1 MRASVFATFLSH
13 LRALRGSH
21 SVRHLL
27 PGVVAGA
34 AGIGLSLLAWTT
46 TSSWETEL
54 AQLEFKARA
63 QSHHLALQN
72 GINVYLSKVDSLRAF
87 FDASQDVSRS
97 EFQIFA
103 DSILRDQ
110 DAILAVSWIPRVT
123 HAERADHEGAAQ
135 RESLV
140 GYRINSAG
148 SDGTLKPAPDRAEYY
163 PILYSSRERPGS
175 PVYGLNLA
183 DGGVRQKALEHA
195 RDTNHIAISS
205 TFLLRSSEAS
215 RIGFFVSL
223 PVFRPGQPQDTVED
237 RRTNLVGFVQGVFQ
251 TGAMI
256 ETILASTAAR
266 GGLDLYFYRSDAA
279 PDQAPL
285 YFHPSRSREAPTA
298 VLSRSEVTAG
308 LHWAGD
314 LKVGDRQ
321 WHYVAAPTPTG
332 PGHPSHVG
340 SWLVLASGLLISGC
354 IAAFL
359 WTSSL
364 HARRLQ
370 LSNARLDQTLG
381 ALNAAN
387 EQLQLQNERFE
398 AALSN
403 MAQGLVMF
411 DGDRRL
417 LVVNQPFASLFAV
430 PRENFQI
437 GMTPE
442 EFVEIIVRERNLPP
456 ERAASLHAQQKYM
469 IEKGKQHNYAFDTSD
484 GRRMSVMHTPMSN
497 GGWVTTYLDATARHR
512 AEAKIAHMAHH
523 DALTELPNRLRFREQ
538 LQHELGRLRDGAS
551 IAVLCLDL
559 DLFKGVNDT
568 LGHPAGD
575 QLLRIVSRRLN
586 DAVRD
591 SDMVARLGGDEFAII
606 QTQTVQQPDEA
617 TALAGRLIDVISAP
631 YDIEGHQVVVGM
643 SVGIAIAPLDGR
655 DADQL
660 IKNADMALY
669 RAKEEGRGTYRFF
682 ERAMDARARTRR
694 ELELDLRSALHTGEF
709 VLNYQPIVDVQSGEI
724 TTFEALVRWHHPR
737 RGLISPA
744 DFIPLAETTGLIVPL
759 GEWVL
764 RKACSDAA
772 GWSRPVRVAV
782 NLSPAQFRHRTLVQ
796 SVVSAVATSG
806 LAPDRLELEITESV
820 LLQDSEA
827 TLATLHTLRDF
838 GVHISMDD
846 FGTGYSS
853 LSYLRSF
860 PFDKIKIDQSF
871 VRDLATRDDCVAI
884 IRAVTGLGN
893 SLGIATTAEGVETTE
908 QLELLRQYGCGEVQ
922 GFLFSRPRPAAD
934 VEAMLRQ
941 GATARS
947 AA

>member
-1 MRASVFATFLSH
+1 MSIRYK
-13 LRALRGSH
+13 
-21 SVRHLL
+21 LL
-27 PGVVAGA
+27 MAFGAVLILVGGLAFYGIRQISDAGA
-34 AGIGLSLLAWTT
+34 LVLRLYDGPLISVNYTRAAHAKFNHARAVMEKALSLSDDTP
-46 TSSWETEL
+46 ET
-54 AQLEFKARA
+54 
-63 QSHHLALQN
+63 
-72 GINVYLSKVDSLRAF
+72 V
-87 FDASQDVSRS
+87 
-97 EFQIFA
+97 
-103 DSILRDQ
+103 
-110 DAILAVSWIPRVT
+110 
-123 HAERADHEGAAQ
+123 
-135 RESLV
+135 
-140 GYRINSAG
+140 
-148 SDGTLKPAPDRAEYY
+148 
-163 PILYSSRERPGS
+163 
-175 PVYGLNLA
+175 
-183 DGGVRQKALEHA
+183 KALEVSVADLLEDLRIA
-195 RDTNHIAISS
+195 RERTPDPPIIRAVDRARELIVDWHKTGLRILHPLDEGITELPLQTSVSSKADAVAAVIDDVVELAAAYGFEFRSAAEAQVKAAASNMIVLALGATLLAVVFSLIFSYSVSRPIHEAMAVAARVAAGDFSDTIK
-205 TFLLRSSEAS
+205 TVRRDEMGGLLRSLGEM
-215 RIGFFVSL
+215 
-223 PVFRPGQPQDTVED
+223 
-237 RRTNLVGFVQGVFQ
+237 Q
-251 TGAMI
+251 TG
-256 ETILASTAAR
+256 LRGKAA
-266 GGLDLYFYRSDAA
+266 LE
-279 PDQAPL
+279 QAL
-285 YFHPSRSREAPTA
+285 TEAKDRAHT
-298 VLSRSEVTAG
+298 EVVT
-308 LHWAGD
+308 
-314 LKVGDRQ
+314 LKEG
-321 WHYVAAPTPTG
+321 
-332 PGHPSHVG
+332 
-340 SWLVLASGLLISGC
+340 
-354 IAAFL
+354 
-359 WTSSL
+359 
-364 HARRLQ
+364 
-370 LSNARLDQTLG
+370 
-381 ALNAAN
+381 
-387 EQLQLQNERFE
+387 ELQLQNVRFE

-411 DGDRRL
+411 DGNRRL

-430 PRENFQI
+430 PREKFQV

-442 EFVEIIVRERNLPP
+442 EFVEMIVRERNLPP

-469 IEKGKQHNYAFDTSD
+469 IDKGKQHNYAFDTSD
-484 GRRMSVMHTPMSN
+484 GRRMSVVHTPMSN
-497 GGWVTTYLDATARHR
+497 GGWVTTYLDMTARYR
-512 AEAKIAHMAHH
+512 AEAKVAHMAHH

-538 LQHELGRLRDGAS
+538 LQHELGRLRDGSS

-575 QLLRIVSRRLN
+575 QLLRIVARRLS

-606 QTQTVQQPDEA
+606 QTRTLQQPDEA

-631 YDIEGHQVVVGM
+631 YDIEDHQMVVGL

-682 ERAMDARARTRR
+682 EQAMDARARTRR
-694 ELELDLRSALHTGEF
+694 ELELDLRSALHAGEF
-709 VLNYQPIVDVQSGEI
+709 VLNYQPIVDVRTGDV

-744 DFIPLAETTGLIVPL
+744 DFIPLAEATGLIVPL

-772 GWSRPVRVAV
+772 SWSRPVRVAV
-782 NLSPAQFRHRTLVQ
+782 NLSPAQFKHRTLVQ

-827 TLATLHTLRDF
+827 TLAILHTLRDF
-838 GVHISMDD
+838 GVRISMDD

-884 IRAVTGLGN
+884 VRAVTGLGN

-908 QLELLRQYGCGEVQ
+908 QLELLRQHGCGEVQ

-941 GATARS
+941 TETARS